1 MDIILIG
8 IAAFLIILGIIG
20 SILPVL
26 PGVPISWLGLL
37 VFHLAPSVPI
47 NYWFLGISL
56 IVAVVIYALDLIV
69 PALGTK
75 RFGGSKAGMI
85 GTTIGL
91 IAGLIAPIP
100 FGILIGPFVGAF
112 IGELINKSDSKT
124 ALRAAFGSFIGFL
137 ASTFMEF
144 MVAFIFLILFL
155 LKLWD
160 YRNLIFS

>member
-1 MDIILIG
+1 MDIILIS
-8 IAAFLIILGIIG
+8 IAAFFMVLGIIG

-37 VFHLAPSVPI
+37 IFHLAPSVPI
-47 NYWFLGISL
+47 NYLFLGISL
-56 IVAVVIYALDLIV
+56 IVAIVIYALELLV
-69 PALGTK
+69 PAMGTK
-75 RFGGSKAGMI
+75 RFGGSRAGMI

-91 IAGLIAPIP
+91 IAGIIAPIP

-124 ALRAAFGSFIGFL
+124 AVKAAFGSFIGFL

-144 MVAFIFLILFL
+144 TVAFIFLMLFL
-155 LKLWD
+155 WKLWD
-160 YRNLIFS
+160 YRSFIFS